1 MNSSQSARRDFLQLL
16 GGTAGAAW
24 LSAQWPGVL
33 VAAQHAHNAVKAK
46 QPAAFEVLTADQ
58 ARELDA
64 LTACLIPTDDS
75 PGAREAGVV
84 YFLDRALKTFAAEDL
99 PTYKKGLDA
108 VQQFTGELFPGVP
121 RFSAANPEQ
130 QIKILT
136 ELTADSD
143 LQKGVPRRGL
153 PPGTTDFIQTLRF
166 QTIIGFL
173 VDPSGGGNREFA
185 GWKAIGRDPA
195 YSFTAPF
202 GFYDKDYPGWQAAP
216 GGTEKK

>member
-46 QPAAFEVLTADQ
+46 QPAAF
-58 ARELDA
+58 DA

-121 RFSAANPEQ
+121 RFSAANP
-130 QIKILT
+130 
-136 ELTADSD
+136 
-143 LQKGVPRRGL
+143 
-153 PPGTTDFIQTLRF
+153 
-166 QTIIGFL
+166 
-173 VDPSGGGNREFA
+173 
-185 GWKAIGRDPA
+185 
-195 YSFTAPF
+195 
-202 GFYDKDYPGWQAAP
+202 
-216 GGTEKK
+216 